1 MKKLFLFPVILLFAL
16 TITACSNSPNGFEEP
31 ETEQPKTPGNDGD
44 EDNKPED
51 NSMKIK
57 ITVGNREVT
66 ATMKDNVTARDFLS
80 RLPIEVTMND
90 YAGAEKIFY
99 PEPAFN
105 TEGAPKGHTPSGEI
119 LIYMLPGETSLSFIK
134 SGSHSSELIHLG
146 RIDGNGIEAFDVT
159 GNVVVKIERQ

>member
-1 MKKLFLFPVILLFAL
+1 MKKLFLFPVMLLFAL

-31 ETEQPKTPGNDGD
+31 ETEQPKTPENDGD

-66 ATMKDNVTARDFLS
+66 ATMKDK
-80 RLPIEVTMND
+80 VTMND

-105 TEGAPKGHTPSGEI
+105 TEGAPKGHTPSRGDI
-119 LIYMLPGETSLSFIK
+119 DLYAPWGNVALFYK